1 MAVIVGALNELR
13 IFENNKVS
21 AKRINEVFAHFFETV
36 VDKVNP
42 LPGQE
47 GEICV
52 SYYNTMKNA

>member
-21 AKRINEVFAHFFETV
+21 TKRINEVFAHFFKTV
-36 VDKVNP
+36 VDKINP

-47 GEICV
+47 GKYV
-52 SYYNTMKNA
+52 SLIVIQ